1 MGLMQGW
8 ADALGTC
15 RGGSRSQQD
24 GSSCREEGLALV
36 ERRGIGRPPVR
47 SRAVTTAGSQGVSL
61 PASVRS
67 QLRVDRH
74 GITRGPGQRGGGAG
88 SREVLRTTEPL
99 TWGQWDEGARGRWCH
114 GAGNW

>member
-1 MGLMQGW
+1 M
-8 ADALGTC
+8 
-15 RGGSRSQQD
+15 
-24 GSSCREEGLALV
+24 
-36 ERRGIGRPPVR
+36 GRPPVR

-67 QLRVDRH
+67 QLRVDRY

-99 TWGQWDEGARGRWCH
+99 TWGQWGEGARGRWCH